1 MLTEQLID
9 LEKVKTDNLK
19 FRTGIQDLVMGDWS
33 VTQ

>member
-1 MLTEQLID
+1 MLIEQLID

-19 FRTGIQDLVMGDWS
+19 IGTDLRDRAMDSWS